1 MSTAFARTELPTVV
15 PGFEHIERRYCN
27 SDGMPVARVLPGE
40 FYVSNQHESITTV
53 LGSCV
58 SACIFDPLAGVAG
71 MNHFLLPEGGGG
83 DGYGAS
89 ERYGIAAMESLI
101 NGLLKLGGNKERLVF
116 KLFGGASVIET
127 SSLKVGEMNVAFI
140 REFIASE
147 NLRVVSEDLGDV
159 FPRKIKFYVK
169 DGRVLVTRLRSMQ
182 KRAIDDIEHKYR
194 DSLNKPQQQAGE
206 IELFD

>member
-1 MSTAFARTELPTVV
+1 MSTAFARADLPTVV
-15 PGFEHIERRYCN
+15 PGFEHIERRFCN
-27 SDGMPVARVLPGE
+27 ADGMPVARVLPGE
-40 FYVSNQHESITTV
+40 FYVSNQQESITTV

-71 MNHFLLPEGGGG
+71 MNHFLLPDGGGG

-101 NGLLKLGGNKERLVF
+101 NGLLKLGGNKERL
-116 KLFGGASVIET
+116 
-127 SSLKVGEMNVAFI
+127 GEMNVAFI

-147 NLRVVSEDLGDV
+147 KLRVVSEDLGDV

-169 DGRVLVTRLRSMQ
+169 DGRVLVKRLRSMQ

-194 DSLNKPQQQAGE
+194 DSLKKPQQQAGE